1 MVNVAPDETLH
12 QRILNELQGNIV
24 SGDWSPG
31 FRIPFE
37 TDLAETYG
45 CSRMTVNKVLTELAR
60 SGLIERRRKSGSF
73 VRQPQA
79 QSAVLEISDLKSEV
93 ESLGLAYRY
102 QLISSHKHKAK
113 ADEKQHLGLSKPA
126 PVLSL
131 KSLHYAGKNP
141 FCFEQRVI
149 NLDAVPEA
157 ANADFIIH
165 APGPWL
171 ISRVPWSAAEHVIR
185 AMEADETMADA
196 LNTRIG
202 TACLVVERRTLWQEA
217 YLTWVR
223 LSYVGDSHALTAR
236 FTPNPSAPTN

>member
-1 MVNVAPDETLH
+1 MVVIAPEETLH
-12 QRILNELQGNIV
+12 QRILSELQGNIV
-24 SGDWSPG
+24 SGDWPPG

-73 VRQPQA
+73 VRQPRA
-79 QSAVLEISDLKSEV
+79 QSAVLEISDLRSEV
-93 ESLGLAYRY
+93 ESLGLPYRY
-102 QLISSHKHKAK
+102 QLISSQKHKAK
-113 ADEKQHLGLSKPA
+113 ADERQHLGLLKA
-126 PVLSL
+126 ATVLSL
-131 KSLHYAGKNP
+131 ECIHFAGKNP
-141 FCFEQRVI
+141 FCFEQRII
-149 NLDAVPEA
+149 NLDAVPDA
-157 ANADFIIH
+157 TAADFMSL

-171 ISRVPWSAAEHVIR
+171 ISRVPWSAAEHMIR
-185 AMEADETMADA
+185 AMEADEAMADA

-223 LSYVGDSHALTAR
+223 LSYVGSSHALTAR
-236 FTPNPSAPTN
+236 FTPTEGS

>member
-1 MVNVAPDETLH
+1 MAASAIDETLH
-12 QRILNELQGNIV
+12 QRILSDLQAKIV
-24 SGDWSPG
+24 LGDWPPG
-31 FRIPFE
+31 YRIPFE

-45 CSRMTVNKVLTELAR
+45 CSRMTVNKALTELAR

-93 ESLGLAYRY
+93 ESLGLSYRY
-102 QLISSHKHKAK
+102 QLISSQKHKAK
-113 ADEKQHLGLSKPA
+113 ADEKRHLGLSQTA
-126 PVLSL
+126 AVLSMEC
-131 KSLHYAGKNP
+131 LHFAGKNP
-141 FCFEQRVI
+141 FCFEQRTI
-149 NLDAVPEA
+149 NLGAVPEA
-157 ANADFIIH
+157 ATADFTNR

-185 AMEADETMADA
+185 AVEADETIADA

-223 LSYVGDSHALTAR
+223 LTYLGDSHALTAR
-236 FTPNPSAPTN
+236 FTPTEKS